1 VTIFA
6 EEDNIREVVASP
18 KSARDLMTDA
28 PPVVEE
34 RKKKRRRRRRR
45 RRTRSN
51 CGSSTSKRSHRWR
64 AEGPELERA
73 PKIALRFSA

>member
-1 VTIFA
+1 
-6 EEDNIREVVASP
+6 
-18 KSARDLMTDA
+18 MTDA

-45 RRTRSN
+45 RRSN